1 MGMHIANLAFRP
13 LEGRSG
19 FVVRGYES
27 VDRLSHLLGRGETYP
42 SQSAATQDAE
52 PAFNLI
58 EPTGVGRREVEM
70 DRAMA
75 RQPTVMLRFVGIE
88 IVHPH
93 VQFPARIECDHLVH
107 EGKKIAAQRAVE
119 MTVDAKPCGFRTHL
133 GNRFAIPTFPT
144 PRRLLVLSCVD

>member
-19 FVVRGYES
+19 FVVCSYES
-27 VDRLSHLLGRGETYP
+27 VDRLSHLPGRGETCP
-42 SQSAATQDAE
+42 SQSATTQDAE

-75 RQPTVMLRFVGIE
+75 RQPTVMLRFVSIE
-88 IVHPH
+88 IVHHH
-93 VQFPARIECDHLVH
+93 VQFPARIECDHSFM
-107 EGKKIAAQRAVE
+107 KARKS
-119 MTVDAKPCGFRTHL
+119 
-133 GNRFAIPTFPT
+133 
-144 PRRLLVLSCVD
+144 RRRRR

>member
-19 FVVRGYES
+19 FVVGSYES
-27 VDRLSHLLGRGETYP
+27 VDRLSHLLGRGETCP
-42 SQSAATQDAE
+42 SQSATTQDAE
-52 PAFNLI
+52 PAFHLI

-88 IVHPH
+88 IVHH
-93 VQFPARIECDHLVH
+93 RTTSSPAFIRTVSITTSRVMTIC
-107 EGKKIAAQRAVE
+107 
-119 MTVDAKPCGFRTHL
+119 MTVRWS
-133 GNRFAIPTFPT
+133 RS
-144 PRRLLVLSCVD
+144 RR